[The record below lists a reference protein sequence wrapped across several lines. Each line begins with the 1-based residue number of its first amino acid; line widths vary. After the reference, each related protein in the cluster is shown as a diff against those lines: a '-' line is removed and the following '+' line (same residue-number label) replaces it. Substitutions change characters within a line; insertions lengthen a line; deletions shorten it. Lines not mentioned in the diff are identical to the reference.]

1 MGQAVSGLWGVI
13 NAQKG
18 ISRWNLTKS
27 IQNGSY
33 VASNTKQATVRMRG
47 IEDANGGW
55 TSQSVIPL
63 AMPGQ
68 RFAFQGD
75 AGVNV
80 AIPGQHWIYSGNVIL
95 AQLQVAWDWTMNKP
109 ITYTY
114 TWAADGPITQ
124 TSAAPLAD
132 ASEEVGKSSF
142 DNFIYV
148 GDSLGSGSSG
158 GAGTKLCART
168 ATLTITS
175 KLVQNAD
182 SCTEG
187 TYQRLAGP
195 LDWAL
200 ALNFAGNDLAG
211 FWQNGDSLGDIIALR
226 ADVDSVSNSHW
237 FLKWG
242 RVGDLSNLQVNVES
256 GEIISAT
263 ANVAMSAYDDDDVL
277 GQITKPSASGTD
289 LWWPD
294 NTNLAL
300 IPA

>member
-1 MGQAVSGLWGVI
+1 MGQAVSGLYGVVDG
-13 NAQKG
+13 QKG

-55 TSQSVIPL
+55 TSQSVVPL

-68 RFAFQGD
+68 RLSAVFD
-75 AGVNV
+75 AGVNI
-80 AIPGQHWIYSGNVIL
+80 AIPSQHWLYSGNVIL
-95 AQLQVAWDWTMNKP
+95 AQLQVNWDWTMNKP
-109 ITYTY
+109 ITYNY
-114 TWAADGPITQ
+114 TWAADGPIVQ
-124 TSAAPLAD
+124 SSGAALAD
-132 ASEEVGKSSF
+132 TSEEVGKSSF

-148 GDSLGSGSSG
+148 GDSMGSGSSG

-195 LDWAL
+195 LDWTL
-200 ALNFAGNDLAG
+200 ALNFAGNDLDG
-211 FWQNGDSLGDIIALR
+211 FWQNGDTLGDIVALR
-226 ADVDSVSNSHW
+226 ADVDSVNDSHW

-242 RVGDLSNLQVNVES
+242 RVGDLSNLQVDVES

-263 ANVAMSAYDDDDVL
+263 ANLAMSAYDDDDVL
-277 GQITKPSASGTD
+277 GQITIPSETGTA
-289 LWWPD
+289 LWWPN